1 MHTRARKSVYG
12 VYCVCMC
19 RGGAG
24 DSHLFCL
31 QCLERGQVTNEEVMQ
46 KSTLL
51 KPSYCRGMCNLSRQV
66 VDPVKSSKFKI

>member
-46 KSTLL
+46 SQH
-51 KPSYCRGMCNLSRQV
+51 Y
-66 VDPVKSSKFKI
+66 